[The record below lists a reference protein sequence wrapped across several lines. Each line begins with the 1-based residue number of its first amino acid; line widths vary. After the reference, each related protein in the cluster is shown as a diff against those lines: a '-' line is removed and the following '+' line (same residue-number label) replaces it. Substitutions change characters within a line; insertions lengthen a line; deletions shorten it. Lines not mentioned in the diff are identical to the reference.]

1 MSQPKQHSWV
11 EAWTNVAIGYAINIV
26 ANLLIFPLFGINI
39 AFTTNLG
46 MGLIYTVISVMRS
59 YVLRRLFN
67 RVTER
72 SNTQAGQPQ
81 SR

>member
-1 MSQPKQHSWV
+1 MSQSKQHSWV

-46 MGLIYTVISVMRS
+46 LGLVYTVISVLRS
-59 YVLRRLFN
+59 YVLRRVFN
-67 RVTER
+67 RKTDKIASSKNIIAQR
-72 SNTQAGQPQ
+72 
-81 SR
+81 

>member
-1 MSQPKQHSWV
+1 MSQSKTHSWV

-46 MGLIYTVISVMRS
+46 LGLVYTVISVLRS
-59 YVLRRLFN
+59 YVLRRVFN
-67 RVTER
+67 KKT
-72 SNTQAGQPQ
+72 G
-81 SR
+81 